1 MKLNER
7 KFNKLIAS
15 TVLTTAFTIS
25 ALTSPASAQADD
37 NFIPILSFAAAIFNQ
52 GVFPQSDNYTIDDD
66 ISVIA
71 EDGVNIDG
79 NIFVP
84 NNLSGPAPA
93 IIFISSWALNEYEY
107 LQQAGQLA
115 DQGYIVLSYAPR
127 GFGTSGGLVDTA
139 GPKDI
144 ADLSNVIDFLIENYP
159 VDENAIGAGG
169 ISYGAGISVI
179 GAAKDPRIKA
189 VSAMS
194 GWGSLKDSLYGN
206 QTPRL
211 VWATILDLSG
221 QLLGRLDP
229 IVSEYVEILI
239 DQDLERQQ
247 EVFDWA
253 EIRSPN
259 SYIDELNANGTAIY
273 FGKAY
278 GDNLFQPN
286 SVMDMFSQLEV
297 PKYMDI
303 MPGTHATAELLPPLL
318 GLGDNRMWENT
329 FKWFDLH
336 LKGEVNDLVG
346 AKPLNM
352 KIKFQDRYESFD
364 DYPVAEASPETF
376 YLHPRSV
383 FDDGDLETSPFRSW
397 FAFDNTINGWK
408 GSLFT
413 TAIPLISP
421 LLEQL
426 EVPTVT
432 NIKLADQFTSIYFNT
447 GRLDETMKIRGTA
460 NVSLQIQPKYKTV
473 QLVAYLYDEDAL
485 GNAILITHGVI
496 TLPVAEK
503 GKKITVDFDLVTIA
517 YDVPKGHKVTL
528 AIDTKDLQYKS
539 PTKKAFFVDFEF
551 SNNSQSTLT
560 IPTL

>member
-1 MKLNER
+1 MKLK
-7 KFNKLIAS
+7 KFIAS
-15 TVLTTAFTIS
+15 TVLTAAFT
-25 ALTSPASAQADD
+25 TPAFAQAGDD
-37 NFIPILSFAAAIFNQ
+37 LAPILGFAAGILNQ
-52 GVFPQSDNYTIDDD
+52 GVFPQSDNYTVDDD

-84 NNLSGPAPA
+84 NNLDGPAPA
-93 IIFISSWALNEYEY
+93 IIFISSWAMNEYEY
-107 LQQAGQLA
+107 LHQAGQLA
-115 DQGYIVLSYAPR
+115 DQGYIVLSYEPR

-144 ADLSNVIDFLIENYP
+144 ADFSKVIDFLIEHYP

-194 GWGSLKDSLYGN
+194 GWGSLKESLYGN
-206 QTPRL
+206 QTPRV
-211 VWATILDLSG
+211 VWATILGLSGEQSG
-221 QLLGRLDP
+221 QLDP
-229 IVSEYVEILI
+229 MVSESIEILI
-239 DQDLERQQ
+239 EQDLERQQ
-247 EVFDWA
+247 EVIDWA
-253 EIRSPN
+253 EPRSPIN
-259 SYIDELNANGTAIY
+259 YIDELNENGTALY

-286 SVMDMFSQLEV
+286 SLMDMFSQLEV
-297 PKYMDI
+297 PKHIDLV
-303 MPGTHATAELLPPLL
+303 PGTHATAELVPFLM
-318 GLGDNRMWENT
+318 GTGDNTLWENT
-329 FKWFDLH
+329 FKWFDIH
-336 LKGEVNDLVG
+336 LKGETNDLAD

-352 KIKFQDRYESFD
+352 KIKMQNRYESFD
-364 DYPVAEASPETF
+364 DYPIAEATPDTF
-376 YLHPRSV
+376 YLHPRRT
-383 FDDGDLETSPFRSW
+383 FDNGDLETSPFRSW
-397 FAFDNTINGWK
+397 RAVDNTINAWK

-426 EVPTVT
+426 EVPTIS
-432 NIKLADQFTSIYFNT
+432 NILLADDFTSIYFNT
-447 GRLDETMKIRGTA
+447 GRLSETMKIRGTA
-460 NVSLQIQPKYKTV
+460 NVSLQIQPKHDQI

-485 GNAILITHGVI
+485 GMATLITHGVI

-503 GKKITVDFDLVTIA
+503 GKKITVDFDLVTTA
-517 YDVPKGHKVTL
+517 YDVPAGHKVTL
-528 AIDTKDLQYKS
+528 AIDTKDPQYKS
-539 PTKKAFFVDFEF
+539 PTDKNYYVDFEF
-551 SNNSQSTLT
+551 SNKKQSTLT

>member
-1 MKLNER
+1 MKLK
-7 KFNKLIAS
+7 KFFASSIAS
-15 TVLTTAFTIS
+15 TFIIT
-25 ALTSPASAQADD
+25 ASAIPTLAQASDD
-37 NFIPILSFAAAIFNQ
+37 FVPILSFAAGIFNQ
-52 GVFPQSDNYTIDDD
+52 GVFPQSDNYSVDDD

-84 NNLSGPAPA
+84 NNLDGPAPA

-169 ISYGAGISVI
+169 ISYGAGISTI
-179 GAAKDPRIKA
+179 GAAHDSRIKA
-189 VSAMS
+189 VAAMS
-194 GWGSLKDSLYGN
+194 GWGSLKESLYGN
-206 QTPRL
+206 DTPRV
-211 VWATILDLSG
+211 VWGTILDLSG

-229 IVSEYVEILI
+229 IVSEYVKILM
-239 DQDLERQQ
+239 DQDLENQQ
-247 EVFDWA
+247 EVIDWA
-253 EIRSPN
+253 EPRSPS
-259 SYIDELNANGTAIY
+259 SYIDELNANGTAMY

-286 SVMDMFSQLEV
+286 SLMDMFSQLEV
-297 PKYMDI
+297 PKHMDLV
-303 MPGTHATAELLPPLL
+303 PGTHATAEMIPALL
-318 GLGDNRMWENT
+318 GTGDNTIWENT
-329 FKWFDLH
+329 FKWFDIH
-336 LKGEVNDLVG
+336 LKGESNDLAT

-352 KIKFQDRYESFD
+352 KIKLQNRYESFD
-364 DYPVAEASPETF
+364 GYPITEATPDTF
-376 YLHPRSV
+376 YLHPRRA
-383 FDDGDLETSPFRSW
+383 FDDGDLERSPYNRW
-397 FAFDNTINGWK
+397 RAVDNTINAWK

-413 TAIPLISP
+413 TAIPLLSP

-426 EVPTVT
+426 EVPTLS
-432 NIKLADQFTSIYFNT
+432 NIPLADDFTSIYFNT
-447 GRLDETMKIRGTA
+447 GRLSETMKIRGTA
-460 NVSLQIQPKYKTV
+460 NVVLQIQPKHEQI

-485 GNAILITHGVI
+485 GTAKLITHGVI
-496 TLPVAEK
+496 TLPAAEK
-503 GKKITVDFDLVTIA
+503 GKKITVDFDLVTTA
-517 YDVPKGHKVTL
+517 YDVPAGHKVTL

-539 PTKKAFFVDFEF
+539 PTGKNYFVDFEF
-551 SNNSQSTLT
+551 SRKKQSILT

>member
-1 MKLNER
+1 MKF
-7 KFNKLIAS
+7 KKLITS
-15 TVLTTAFTIS
+15 TVLTTAFSIS
-25 ALTSPASAQADD
+25 ALISPASVQASD
-37 NFIPILSFAAAIFNQ
+37 NFIPILSFAAGILNQ
-52 GVFPQSDNYTIDDD
+52 GVFPQSDNYTVDDD
-66 ISVIA
+66 ISIIA

-84 NNLSGPAPA
+84 NNLAGPAPA
-93 IIFISSWALNEYEY
+93 VIFISSWAMNEYEY

-169 ISYGAGISVI
+169 ISYGAGISTI
-179 GAAKDPRIKA
+179 GAAHDSRIKA

-239 DQDLERQQ
+239 GQDLARQQ

-253 EIRSPN
+253 EPRSPS
-259 SYIDELNANGTAIY
+259 SYINELNANGTAIY

-286 SVMDMFSQLEV
+286 SVMEMFSQLEV

-303 MPGTHATAELLPPLL
+303 MPGTHATAELVPPLL
-318 GLGDNRMWENT
+318 GLGDNTMWENT

-336 LKGEVNDLVG
+336 LKGESNDLAT

-364 DYPVAEASPETF
+364 GYPIAEASPEIF
-376 YLHPRSV
+376 YLHPRRI
-383 FDDGDLETSPFRSW
+383 FDNGDLERSPYNSW
-397 FAFDNTINGWK
+397 FAVDNTINAWK

-413 TAIPLISP
+413 TAIPLLSP

-426 EVPTVT
+426 EVPTIS
-432 NIKLADQFTSIYFNT
+432 NIPLADDFTSIYFNT
-447 GRLDETMKIRGTA
+447 GRLSETMKIRGTA
-460 NVSLQIQPKYKTV
+460 NVVLQIQPKHEQI
-473 QLVAYLYDEDAL
+473 QLVAYLYDEDVL
-485 GNAILITHGVI
+485 GTAKLITHGVI

-503 GKKITVDFDLVTIA
+503 GKKITVDFDLVTTA
-517 YDVPKGHKVTL
+517 YDVPAGHKVTL

-539 PTKKAFFVDFEF
+539 PTGKNYFVDFEF
-551 SNNSQSTLT
+551 SRKKQSILT